1 MGPVKGQPVESLVIL
16 TAQDVGASARCVG
29 RTLPGRPFFIRCRA
43 AGRRSRAAASGRS
56 SGPLTADPAVWL
68 HPPAATQQGSRAHQG
83 RSSTQA
89 GTAPTPT
96 TPGAETDQGGR
107 QRPPHQRPG
116 EGAQAAA
123 HAIGGRPDR
132 GRPGGTQGGTDRAQR
147 PGGDRTGR
155 PLTRRTGRAETGRH
169 DQPARGPSARRAR
182 AAGGRARRRRSGGP
196 WGAGRPAWAG
206 GDPTPIGQ
214 ATPGRPD
221 EGGRGP
227 ETAAARAAAPRK
239 AARPGPTG
247 RERSRRRRPG
257 RPDAWTAGSGRD
269 GPGGWAWGPA
279 YRCYPAVPRKAG

>member
-1 MGPVKGQPVESLVIL
+1 MVDSLGIL
-16 TAQDVGASARCVG
+16 TAQDGGSSARCVG

-43 AGRRSRAAASGRS
+43 AGVLSRAAGPPSAACFTLDRISDRLASPSGHAAGPQGPPGPQQHPGR
-56 SGPLTADPAVWL
+56 T
-68 HPPAATQQGSRAHQG
+68 
-83 RSSTQA
+83 STN
-89 GTAPTPT
+89 PTP
-96 TPGAETDQGGR
+96 PGAETDQGGR

-279 YRCYPAVPRKAG
+279 YR

>member
-1 MGPVKGQPVESLVIL
+1 MPGG
-16 TAQDVGASARCVG
+16 
-29 RTLPGRPFFIRCRA
+29 PGRAVCLCRCRA
-43 AGRRSRAAASGRS
+43 AGRRSRAAACGRS

-89 GTAPTPT
+89 GTQTPT

-107 QRPPHQRPG
+107 RRPPHQRPG

-123 HAIGGRPDR
+123 HAGGGRPDR
-132 GRPGGTQGGTDRAQR
+132 GRPGGPRGGTDRAR
-147 PGGDRTGR
+147 RTGGGRTGR

-169 DQPARGPSARRAR
+169 DQPARGPRPRRAE
-182 AAGGRARRRRSGGP
+182 AAGDRAHRRRSGGP
-196 WGAGRPAWAG
+196 RGAGRPAWVG

-239 AARPGPTG
+239 AAGPGPTG

-257 RPDAWTAGSGRD
+257 RPDAWSAGSGRD

-279 YRCYPAVPRKAG
+279 YR